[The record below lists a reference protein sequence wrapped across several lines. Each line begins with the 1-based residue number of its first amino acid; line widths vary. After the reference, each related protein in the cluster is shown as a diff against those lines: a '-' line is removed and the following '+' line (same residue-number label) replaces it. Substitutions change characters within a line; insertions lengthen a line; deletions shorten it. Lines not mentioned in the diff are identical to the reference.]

1 MSYDGVREL
10 AKRLR
15 NGGHISLKK
24 LLSKKNSKF
33 NIDVWKVFNK
43 LIYEIYIITQTELK
57 LSEFDNRYSCSN
69 NIPKQF

>member
-1 MSYDGVREL
+1 MMNEL
-10 AKRLR
+10 TKILR
-15 NGGHISLKK
+15 NIIHINFKK

>member
-1 MSYDGVREL
+1 MMNEL
-10 AKRLR
+10 TKILR
-15 NGGHISLKK
+15 NIIHINFKK

-57 LSEFDNRYSCSN
+57 LSKFDNRYSCSN